1 MTVDERITL
10 GLVACI
16 LAFGVLSV
24 APVLLGKRVVEPF
37 SELGILGPNMK
48 LGDYPK
54 DGVTGEPF
62 DLYLYLGN
70 HEGNVQ
76 YYQVIV
82 NDLYLYLGNHEGNVQ
97 YYQVIVKQGDQSQ
110 NVTEDT
116 PLDAPMIT
124 IYEHSLINKQNT
136 TIPISL
142 APIRSG
148 IYQRIVFEL
157 YRYDTESQG
166 FEYNGNWLQLWM
178 NVTDS

>member
-1 MTVDERITL
+1 MTIDERITI

-16 LAFGVLSV
+16 LAFGVLTV

-54 DGVTGEPF
+54 EGITGEPF
-62 DLYLYLGN
+62 DLFLYLGN
-70 HEGNVQ
+70 HEGSVQ
-76 YYQVIV
+76 YYRVI
-82 NDLYLYLGNHEGNVQ
+82 
-97 YYQVIVKQGDQSQ
+97 IKQGDQSK

-116 PLDAPMIT
+116 PLDTPLVT
-124 IYEHSLINKQNT
+124 LYEHSLIDKQNT
-136 TIPISL
+136 TIPITL

-148 IYQRIVFEL
+148 INQRIVFEL
-157 YRYDTESQG
+157 YRYNPESRG
-166 FEYNGNWLQLWM
+166 FEYNGNWLQLWV

>member
-1 MTVDERITL
+1 MTVDERITI

-16 LAFGVLSV
+16 LAFGALTV

-54 DGVTGEPF
+54 DGVTSEPF
-62 DLYLYLGN
+62 N
-70 HEGNVQ
+70 
-76 YYQVIV
+76 
-82 NDLYLYLGNHEGNVQ
+82 LYLYLGNHEGNVQ

-116 PLDAPMIT
+116 PLDAPLIT
-124 IYEHSLINKQNT
+124 FYEYSLINKQNS

-148 IYQRIVFEL
+148 INQRIVFEL
-157 YRYDTESQG
+157 YRYNTESQG

-178 NVTDS
+178 NVTDT

>member
-1 MTVDERITL
+1 MTIDERITI

-16 LAFGVLSV
+16 LAFGVLTV

-54 DGVTGEPF
+54 EGITGEPF
-62 DLYLYLGN
+62 DLFLYLGN
-70 HEGNVQ
+70 HEGSVQ
-76 YYQVIV
+76 YYRVI
-82 NDLYLYLGNHEGNVQ
+82 
-97 YYQVIVKQGDQSQ
+97 IKQGDQSK

-116 PLDAPMIT
+116 PLDAPLVT
-124 IYEHSLINKQNT
+124 IYEHSLIDKQNT
-136 TIPISL
+136 TIPITL

-148 IYQRIVFEL
+148 INQRIVFEL
-157 YRYDTESQG
+157 YRYNPESRG
-166 FEYNGNWLQLWM
+166 FEYNGNWLQLWV